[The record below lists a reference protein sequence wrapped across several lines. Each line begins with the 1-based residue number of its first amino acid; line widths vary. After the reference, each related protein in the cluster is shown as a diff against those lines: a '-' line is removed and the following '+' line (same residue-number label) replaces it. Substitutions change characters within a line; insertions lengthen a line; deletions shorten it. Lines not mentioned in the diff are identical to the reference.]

1 MKNLTQLPHKY
12 SVVTFALLKETELFE
27 FKLYYT
33 MFHAQRHVAITPREK
48 KQQYR
53 KVGANNIVQWFG
65 GVSSIIQPNTNL
77 NFKKN

>member
-12 SVVTFALLKETELFE
+12 SVVTFALLRETELFE

-48 KQQYR
+48 K
-53 KVGANNIVQWFG
+53 
-65 GVSSIIQPNTNL
+65 
-77 NFKKN
+77 